1 MDDEGIWP
9 DWLLNRDYWQ
19 QVCWMAPILLPD
31 HPVTMDDMLSAHHL
45 SQLQQQWKVPSTSPP
60 PHLSSFKRVCCGPL
74 QTQTIDGHQR
84 LLSLAWL
91 VKPSK
96 APSYVGACY
105 ACGPEGRDLSDKAAI
120 HPGRPVL

>member
-74 QTQTIDGHQR
+74 QTQTIVWASKIVVAG
-84 LLSLAWL
+84 LAGQA
-91 VKPSK
+91 KQ
-96 APSYVGACY
+96 GT
-105 ACGPEGRDLSDKAAI
+105 
-120 HPGRPVL
+120 VLC